1 MAKAPALGKG
11 LGALISSNANRIT
24 APAPVVEQG
33 ERIIN
38 VPHAQVVPCPFQ
50 PRQTFKPE
58 DLAELVE
65 SIREK
70 GVIQPLIVRKLGDKY
85 ELIAGERRWRAAR
98 ELQLR
103 EVPVIVRQASNQE
116 VLELALIENIQR
128 ASLNPIEEALAYE
141 RLHKEHNSTQ
151 EDIAKQVGKSRVVVA
166 NALRLL
172 ALHPDVQG
180 YVKTGTISVGHA
192 KVLLSLKTHDEQKH
206 FAEEIIRQG
215 ATVRITETLVSRALE
230 KSGAS
235 SGGGTSKKKSS
246 AEKAHLEP
254 ALKRV
259 ENQLTH
265 RLTTRV
271 TLQHTPK
278 RGTITIEYYG
288 DDDLNRV
295 LKVLGIENG
304 D

>member
-70 GVIQPLIVRKLGDKY
+70 GVIQPLLVRKVGDKY

-103 EVPVIVRQASNQE
+103 EVPVIVRAATDRE
-116 VLELALIENIQR
+116 ALELALIENIQR

-141 RLHKEHNSTQ
+141 RLHKEHNTTQ
-151 EDIAKQVGKSRVVVA
+151 EEIARQVGKARASVA
-166 NALRLL
+166 NAMRLL
-172 ALHPDVQG
+172 ALHPDVKG
-180 YVKTGTISVGHA
+180 HLKTGTLTVGHA
-192 KVLLSLKTHDEQKH
+192 KILLSLKTHDEQKH
-206 FAEEIIRQG
+206 YAEEIIRRG
-215 ATVRITETLVSRALE
+215 ASVRVAETLVSRALE
-230 KSGAS
+230 KSGGAPP
-235 SGGGTSKKKSS
+235 KKKPNNP
-246 AEKAHLEP
+246 KADLAP
-254 ALKRV
+254 TLKRI

-265 RLTTRV
+265 RLSSRV
-271 TLQHTPK
+271 TLHHTPK

-288 DDDLNRV
+288 DDDLHRL
-295 LKVLGIENG
+295 LKTLGLADSE
-304 D
+304 